1 MFWMHA
7 WRQTYKQA
15 RNIETDIHACTD
27 TRRYRHKHTEGYIYI
42 YIYIHTEYAETEMYM
57 HKYMTQTRKHGHMHR
72 DIRRS
77 TWYMETDG
85 RQTDT

>member
-1 MFWMHA
+1 
-7 WRQTYKQA
+7 
-15 RNIETDIHACTD
+15 
-27 TRRYRHKHTEGYIYI
+27 
-42 YIYIHTEYAETEMYM
+42 MYT

-85 RQTDT
+85 RHTERMACRHACRQQDRQTDT

>member
-1 MFWMHA
+1 MRA
-7 WRQTYKQA
+7 QTL
-15 RNIETDIHACTD
+15 EDTDISI
-27 TRRYRHKHTEGYIYI
+27 RRDIYI
-42 YIYIHTEYAETEMYM
+42 IYIHTEYAETEMYM